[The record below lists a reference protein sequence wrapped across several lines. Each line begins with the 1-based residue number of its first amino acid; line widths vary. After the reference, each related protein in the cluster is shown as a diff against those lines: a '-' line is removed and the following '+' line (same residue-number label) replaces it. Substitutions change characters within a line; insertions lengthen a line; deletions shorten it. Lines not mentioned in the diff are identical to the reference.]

1 MLEDDSFVAYVRAEE
16 PDQDPNWVEGT
27 KRLYRYISQDGELDL
42 DE

>member
-16 PDQDPNWVEGT
+16 PDQDLNWVEGT
-27 KRLYRYISQDGELDL
+27 KRLYRYISRDGVNWT